1 MIDTAPRKHLPARRP
16 SVTRELTWAG
26 SNGQAT
32 TCTVM
37 VGFRLD
43 GTPAEIFIDGAKIG
57 STMNLLL
64 QDVAV
69 IVSLA
74 LQHNIAPSE
83 LAHSMSRVPAGGAKT
98 EVGSVLGAVVKL
110 LVEGLSVTATE
121 PPQSTPPR
129 DHAEGVGATP

>member
-1 MIDTAPRKHLPARRP
+1 MTGTGLRERLPTRRP
-16 SVTRELTWAG
+16 SVTRELTWTG
-26 SNGQAT
+26 SNGQTT

-43 GTPAEIFIDGAKIG
+43 GTPAEIFIDAAKIG

-98 EVGSVLGAVVKL
+98 EAGSVLGAVVEV
-110 LVEGLSVTATE
+110 LVEGLGGEETRAT
-121 PPQSTPPR
+121 R
-129 DHAEGVGATP
+129 K